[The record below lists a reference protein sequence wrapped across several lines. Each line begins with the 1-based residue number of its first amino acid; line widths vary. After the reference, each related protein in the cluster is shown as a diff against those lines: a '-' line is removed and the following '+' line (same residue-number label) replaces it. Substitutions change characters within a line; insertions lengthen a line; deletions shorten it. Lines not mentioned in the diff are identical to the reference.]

1 MRRSENL
8 SPPGVLR
15 RLACMSYEA
24 IILVA
29 VVLLGLLLPQAL
41 LGALAHRAASATT
54 LWAHLFSLL
63 LVYFGWFWT
72 HGGQTL
78 AMKTWRIRLVSTD
91 GTAVRPGLALLRY
104 ALCWPSLLFFG
115 IGVLWACVD
124 RDGQFLHDRLTGT
137 RLIATN

>member
-1 MRRSENL
+1 
-8 SPPGVLR
+8 
-15 RLACMSYEA
+15 
-24 IILVA
+24 
-29 VVLLGLLLPQAL
+29 
-41 LGALAHRAASATT
+41 
-54 LWAHLFSLL
+54 
-63 LVYFGWFWT
+63 
-72 HGGQTL
+72 
-78 AMKTWRIRLVSTD
+78 MKTWRIRLVSTD